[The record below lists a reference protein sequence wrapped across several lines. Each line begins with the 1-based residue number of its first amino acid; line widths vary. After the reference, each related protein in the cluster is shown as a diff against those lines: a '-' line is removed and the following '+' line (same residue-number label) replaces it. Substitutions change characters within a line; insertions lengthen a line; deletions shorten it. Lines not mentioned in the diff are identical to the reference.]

1 MATQCSLSDASKQ
14 INLNIW
20 SFLRRLTSYEVA
32 FDCATYHFLHG
43 TAAVAQYSPDF
54 FLSRTCSA
62 SPGCFNTLMM
72 PEGIKDITDKVSAN
86 V

>member
-43 TAAVAQYSPDF
+43 TAAVAQN
-54 FLSRTCSA
+54 
-62 SPGCFNTLMM
+62 NTLLTLFYL
-72 PEGIKDITDKVSAN
+72 ELVLHLLIVSILL
-86 V
+86 